1 MTNAKKSAI
10 YGTGAAIW
18 LGVMMWLTGNR
29 NPADLFFLC
38 SLVFAIVFIGAK
50 CALDTL
56 FRNE

>member
-1 MTNAKKSAI
+1 MANANKSA
-10 YGTGAAIW
+10 GFATGAAIW
-18 LGVMMWLTGNR
+18 LGVMLWLAGNR